1 MGMTGTWYKTVKS
14 DNH

>member
-1 MGMTGTWYKTVKS
+1 MTGTWYKTVKS